1 METVKQTCTIPKQL
15 TTLNVYINAERCNRF
30 LGAKIKK
37 DETMYCTHY
46 VRVLQP
52 ILQPV
57 KATFTWITDDEKTD
71 SDNLTFGA
79 KFIFDALVKTGILEN
94 DGRKQ
99 VLEIHHLFATEKGNA
114 RCIVE
119 LSTD

>member
-1 METVKQTCTIPKQL
+1 MRQTCTIPRQL
-15 TTLNVYINAERCNRF
+15 TTLNIYINAERYNRF
-30 LGAKIKK
+30 EGAKIKK
-37 DETMYCTHY
+37 LETEYCETY
-46 VRVLQP
+46 VKVLQP

-57 KATFTWITDDEKTD
+57 KATFTWITHNEKTD

-119 LSTD
+119 LSTE